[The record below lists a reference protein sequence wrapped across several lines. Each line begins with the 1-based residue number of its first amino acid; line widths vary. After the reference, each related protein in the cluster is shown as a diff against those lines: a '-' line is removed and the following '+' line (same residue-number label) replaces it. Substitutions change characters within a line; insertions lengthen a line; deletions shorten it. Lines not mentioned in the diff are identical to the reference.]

1 MKSELSQIFG
11 IFLDKSGKTSREVAI
26 ESGVDSSTIS
36 RIKSGDRGIS
46 KHNETL
52 PKLAK
57 GLGLK
62 SDETD
67 LLYVA
72 MDILPPNLR
81 DLELNQVREKMKQ
94 LREELSE
101 MIKAGTKAVGIS
113 TKQVETSGIFDG
125 YFE

>member
-62 SDETD
+62 SD

-101 MIKAGTKAVGIS
+101 MIKESTKAVVIS
-113 TKQVETSGIFDG
+113 TKQVETDGLFNG